1 MTTKSPVIVTMQ
13 DIRACLMCSGGTRDF
28 FRRHDMDW
36 NKFLSEGLPEDVF
49 IATGDAMAMQVV
61 RKARERHG

>member
-1 MTTKSPVIVTMQ
+1 MTVIVTMK
-13 DIRACLMCSGGTRDF
+13 DIRACRMCSGGTRDF
-28 FRRHDMDW
+28 FRRHNMDW
-36 NKFLSEGLPEDVF
+36 NKFLSEGLPEEQF